1 MRPPPGE
8 LSLSCAHYAHSGRQ
22 AVKRKPCRNVPS
34 IADLVLDTVTQLWLD
49 NDMTTNTTNTAALY
63 DYNTAEF
70 IRPAAAEELAASI
83 EAATKDGG
91 AGVILVADQGDRRC
105 YVA

>member
-1 MRPPPGE
+1 
-8 LSLSCAHYAHSGRQ
+8 
-22 AVKRKPCRNVPS
+22 
-34 IADLVLDTVTQLWLD
+34 
-49 NDMTTNTTNTAALY
+49 MTTNTTNTAALY